1 MNSDEKEALRK
12 EAIKSYEK
20 FQENDE
26 TISVKKL
33 RTTLRGIGFEPKNE
47 DLRRLLAEFDKQ
59 ETGFITKEDYLKIV
73 DRKLNEKGANEEIL
87 KAFEMFDCQKVGKI
101 SFQDLKRVAEEL
113 SENISDEE
121 LHEMIR
127 EADKNNDNFVGKD
140 EFLEIMKKTALY

>member
-1 MNSDEKEALRK
+1 MNPEERETLRNEAM
-12 EAIKSYEK
+12 KSYEK
-20 FQENDE
+20 FQEADGS
-26 TISVKKL
+26 IAIKKL
-33 RTTLRGIGFEPKNE
+33 RPSLRAIGFEPKNE
-47 DLRRLLAEFDKQ
+47 DLKRLLAEFDRQ
-59 ETGFITKEDYLKIV
+59 DTGFVSREDYLRIV
-73 DRKLNEKGANEEIL
+73 DRKLNERGVNEEIL

-127 EADKNNDNFVGKD
+127 EADKNQDSYVDKD

>member
-1 MNSDEKEALRK
+1 MNSEEKETLRN
-12 EAIKSYEK
+12 EAIKSFEK

-26 TISVKKL
+26 SISTKKL
-33 RTTLRGIGFEPKNE
+33 RSTLRGIGFEPKTE
-47 DLRRLLAEFDKQ
+47 DLKRLLAEFDKQ
-59 ETGFITKEDYLKIV
+59 ETGFISKENYLKIV
-73 DRKLNEKGANEEIL
+73 DRKLNEKGTNEEIL

-113 SENISDEE
+113 SENITDDE

-127 EADKNNDNFVGKD
+127 EADKNQDNFVDKG